1 MTVSWTNE
9 RGLLVQNLMRATGQT
24 LPSPEEFERMKD
36 DLDFKEKEKQNSENT
51 VSGLS
56 EGRCLFD
63 FEWLVCSRTTFS
75 WLGWFGYCGGN
86 YGDDEDLMRM
96 VVVMTMVQTENR
108 KLHENLKNLEDLE
121 VKMKQELD
129 LLKEKRNTMTT
140 EVQVFSDLDKLKAD
154 MEVKRNVRRIVHH
167 AITMQCFIM
176 TI

>member
-1 MTVSWTNE
+1 
-9 RGLLVQNLMRATGQT
+9 
-24 LPSPEEFERMKD
+24 
-36 DLDFKEKEKQNSENT
+36 
-51 VSGLS
+51 
-56 EGRCLFD
+56 
-63 FEWLVCSRTTFS
+63 
-75 WLGWFGYCGGN
+75 
-86 YGDDEDLMRM
+86 
-96 VVVMTMVQTENR
+96 MTMVQTENR